1 MSRHRR
7 VSPDG
12 YVQHVLNRANDRKL
26 LFPQGDDYLRFLS
39 LMRKTAER
47 VDIDLF
53 AYILMPTHFHFVLR
67 APCGEDVSAYM
78 RLLLNG
84 HVRQHQ
90 RIHNTIGRGHL
101 YQGRFKNFVVGDA
114 RYLLN
119 VLRYVENNALRATL
133 VTNASDW
140 PWSSASR
147 LAGHPE
153 RPPLSEWPLP
163 RTSFWTEYI
172 QAVMPQDDLDRVR
185 LSVRRGR
192 PYGNDDWV
200 RGICK
205 TLGLEHTLNEA
216 HRPAQGAKI
225 LDSVE
230 IIGA

>member
-1 MSRHRR
+1 MPRHRR

-26 LFPQGDDYLRFLS
+26 LFPQVDDYLRFLS

-47 VDIDLF
+47 VDVDLF
-53 AYILMPTHFHFVLR
+53 CYILMPTHFHLVLR
-67 APCGEDVSAYM
+67 AAHGEDVSAYM
-78 RLLLNG
+78 RLLLNA

-101 YQGRFKNFVVGDA
+101 YQGRFKNFVIGDA

-119 VLRYVENNALRATL
+119 VLRYVESNAQRAGL
-133 VTNASDW
+133 VSSATDW

-163 RTSFWTEYI
+163 RTSFWTEYL
-172 QAVMPQDDLDRVR
+172 QTVMAQDDLDRIR
-185 LSVRRGR
+185 LSLRRGR
-192 PYGNDDWV
+192 PYGSDDWV
-200 RGICK
+200 VATCEN
-205 TLGLEHTLNEA
+205 LGLEHTLHEP
-216 HRPAQGAKI
+216 HRPSSRVKI
-225 LDSVE
+225 VASVE
-230 IIGA
+230 QRV

>member
-26 LFPQGDDYLRFLS
+26 LFPQTDDYLRFLS

-47 VDIDLF
+47 VEIDLF
-53 AYILMPTHFHFVLR
+53 SYILMPTHFHFVLR
-67 APCGEDVSAYM
+67 ADHGEAVSAYM
-78 RLLLNG
+78 RLLLNK
-84 HVRQHQ
+84 HVRQHH

-101 YQGRFKNFVVGDA
+101 YQGRFKNFVVGDT

-119 VLRYVENNALRATL
+119 VLRYVESNAQRAGL
-133 VTNASDW
+133 VATASDW

-147 LAGHPE
+147 LASHPE

-163 RTSFWTEYI
+163 RTSFWAEYI
-172 QAVMPQDDLDRVR
+172 QHVMPQADLDRIR

-192 PYGNDDWV
+192 PYGHDDWV
-200 RGICK
+200 LATCEQLDLK
-205 TLGLEHTLNEA
+205 HTLNEP
-216 HRPAQGAKI
+216 HRPCGRDKI
-225 LDSVE
+225 LTSTELRV
-230 IIGA
+230 